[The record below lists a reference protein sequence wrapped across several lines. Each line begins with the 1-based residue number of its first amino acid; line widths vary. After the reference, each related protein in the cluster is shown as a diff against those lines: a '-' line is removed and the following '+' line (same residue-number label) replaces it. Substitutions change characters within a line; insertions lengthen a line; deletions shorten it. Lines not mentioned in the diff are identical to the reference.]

1 MYNIQRQIFMLKGT
15 VKFFNPTKGF
25 GFIVSESDGKDI
37 FVHIS
42 GLKDEINQND
52 KVIFEVQDGKK
63 GLNAINV
70 RLDK

>member
-1 MYNIQRQIFMLKGT
+1 MIKGT

>member
-1 MYNIQRQIFMLKGT
+1 MQRQIFMLKGT

>member
-1 MYNIQRQIFMLKGT
+1 MLKGT